1 MRRTLAIVPALVLLT
16 ACGGS
21 DEEPTAAATTSPAAS
36 SQFCTA
42 AGGIQARIA
51 ASFGGETDRT
61 ILPMVFQEAASEIR
75 ATEPPAELAEDWSAF
90 ADGVQQIAD
99 AAQIDFGDPAAVAT
113 FQREVAAA
121 QRQYG
126 EAFGTVTTYLTE
138 ECGLVEAPTGTSAP
152 TS

>member
-1 MRRTLAIVPALVLLT
+1 MHRALALAPAVALLT

-21 DEEPTAAATTSPAAS
+21 EEAPVAARTTEAEAS

-61 ILPMVFQEAASEIR
+61 ILPEVFQDAAAEIR

-90 ADGVQQIAD
+90 ADGVQEIAD
-99 AAQIDFGDPAAVAT
+99 AAQIDFDDPAAVAS
-113 FQREVAAA
+113 FQQEAAAA
-121 QRQYG
+121 QQEYD
-126 EAFGTVTTYLTE
+126 EVFGDVTAYLTE